1 MNDGKLGLTVEL
13 MKQWLIELDALKE
26 EEPKW
31 ESLAELNPE
40 RDGRFFLLR
49 DRIDVLKR
57 DINKNLNRLV

>member
-1 MNDGKLGLTVEL
+1 